1 MQFPI
6 SLKEIS
12 DFIIVLGSIVSAL
25 YLIWT
30 KLILPVTS
38 FGKKRLQ
45 SRRARND
52 EHTLELIKKTT
63 EEVSTPIGEKIESL
77 SKTVD
82 EMIQV
87 NVEQNGEMARLN
99 KKIDKNEVD
108 RIRWE
113 LFQFARTCRNGQA
126 PSHEEFEHIFKLHQ
140 KYNDLIKESGLTN
153 GEMDMEYAFVKQY
166 YLELFGKI
174 ARK

>member
-1 MQFPI
+1 MQLPI

-12 DFIIVLGSIVSAL
+12 DFIIVLGSIVSAV

-30 KLILPVTS
+30 KLILPITG

-45 SRRARND
+45 ARQARND
-52 EHTLELIKKTT
+52 KHTLELIKKTT
-63 EEVSTPIGEKIESL
+63 EEVSKPLGEKIEGL

-82 EMIQV
+82 EMVEV

-99 KKIDKNEVD
+99 GKIDKNEID

-113 LFQFARTCRNGQA
+113 LFQFARVCRNGQE
-126 PSHEEFEHIFKLHQ
+126 PSHEEFKHIFKLHQ
-140 KYNDLIKESGLTN
+140 KYNDLIRENGLTN
-153 GEMDMEYAFVKQY
+153 GEMDMEYAFVEQY

>member
-1 MQFPI
+1 MQLPI

-12 DFIIVLGSIVSAL
+12 DFIIVLGSIVSAV

-30 KLILPVTS
+30 KLILPITG

-45 SRRARND
+45 ARQAHND
-52 EHTLELIKKTT
+52 KHTLELIKKTT
-63 EEVSTPIGEKIESL
+63 EEVSKPLGEKIEGL

-82 EMIQV
+82 EMVEV

-99 KKIDKNEVD
+99 GKIDKNEID

-113 LFQFARTCRNGQA
+113 LFQFARVCRNGQE
-126 PSHEEFEHIFKLHQ
+126 PSHEEFKHIFKLHQ
-140 KYNDLIKESGLTN
+140 KYNDLIRENGLTN
-153 GEMDMEYAFVKQY
+153 GEMDMEYAFVEQY

>member
-6 SLKEIS
+6 PLKEIS
-12 DFIIVLGSIVSAL
+12 DSIIILGSIVSAL

-30 KLILPVTS
+30 KLILPITG

-45 SRRARND
+45 ARQARSD
-52 EHTLELIKKTT
+52 KHTLELIKKIT
-63 EEVSTPIGEKIESL
+63 EEVFKPFGEKIESL

-82 EMIQV
+82 EMVEV

-99 KKIDKNEVD
+99 KKIDKNEID

-113 LFQFARTCRNGQA
+113 LFQFARACRNGQE
-126 PSHEEFEHIFKLHQ
+126 PSHEEFKHIFKLHQ
-140 KYNDLIKESGLTN
+140 KYNDLIRESGLTN
-153 GEMDMEYAFVKQY
+153 GEMDMEYAFVEQY
-166 YLELFGKI
+166 YLELFGKTT
-174 ARK
+174 RK

>member
-12 DFIIVLGSIVSAL
+12 DFIIGLGSIVSAL

-63 EEVSTPIGEKIESL
+63 EEVSTHIREKIESL

-87 NVEQNGEMARLN
+87 NVE
-99 KKIDKNEVD
+99 
-108 RIRWE
+108 
-113 LFQFARTCRNGQA
+113 
-126 PSHEEFEHIFKLHQ
+126 
-140 KYNDLIKESGLTN
+140 
-153 GEMDMEYAFVKQY
+153 
-166 YLELFGKI
+166 
-174 ARK
+174 

>member
-77 SKTVD
+77 STTVD

-87 NVEQNGEMARLN
+87 NVE
-99 KKIDKNEVD
+99 
-108 RIRWE
+108 
-113 LFQFARTCRNGQA
+113 
-126 PSHEEFEHIFKLHQ
+126 
-140 KYNDLIKESGLTN
+140 
-153 GEMDMEYAFVKQY
+153 
-166 YLELFGKI
+166 
-174 ARK
+174 